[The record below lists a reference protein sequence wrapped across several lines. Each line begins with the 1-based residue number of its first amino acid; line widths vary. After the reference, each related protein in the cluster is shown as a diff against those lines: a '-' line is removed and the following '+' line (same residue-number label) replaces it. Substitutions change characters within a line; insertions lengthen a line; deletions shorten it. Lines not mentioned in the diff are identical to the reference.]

1 MMLDA
6 DDPILAAL
14 RMTAEELTPFD
25 DGRSPAEARDRLSR
39 VAAWVTSVTTQNHDG
54 VTLTP
59 TLVRYLAAGGDVATL
74 TGELDRLR
82 EETRR
87 GRFDAGCEL
96 QRELEFRRF
105 ATESRRQRDW
115 PEEPEEVRLAFD
127 SLTRLP
133 PPSRPEP
140 FDLDETDRLEARRT
154 AYEAHGLLRFLR
166 SFRGGTTRP
175 VVVFGNDRYGRIFV
189 VEPLEPYLG
198 DGFEIHYERV
208 PSHGSM
214 RLTVPYHIDRF
225 WRNAFAPDFVRR
237 LSAEAPHLVLVD
249 VCSPRATEAYTKIP
263 RGLRDLVNWFMVF
276 NHLRTGGDRSRYE
289 AVSSLPPHQLDE
301 LQLWHEF
308 EVVARQIEPW
318 VEPGEPYAVTHWA
331 PELMDEVLMGDLVI
345 PARPAEPTEEPQV
358 VVTNPGFYRTE
369 GEDLPDFL
377 RRTHAYHFN
386 DPEKRVAARIVGG
399 WGDHGFETRVEG
411 HTTDEYVLAIQR
423 QIGEELAA
431 MEREAE

>member
-1 MMLDA
+1 MLDA

-14 RMTAEELTPFD
+14 RMSAEELTPFD
-25 DGRSPAEARDRLSR
+25 DGRSPEEARERLSR
-39 VAAWVTSVTTQNHDG
+39 VADWVTSVTTQNHDG

-59 TLVRYLAAGGDVATL
+59 ILVRHLAAGGDLAVL

-105 ATESRRQRDW
+105 ATESRRRRDW

-237 LSAEAPHLVLVD
+237 LSAEAPTS
-249 VCSPRATEAYTKIP
+249 CWSTSAAPA
-263 RGLRDLVNWFMVF
+263 
-276 NHLRTGGDRSRYE
+276 
-289 AVSSLPPHQLDE
+289 PP
-301 LQLWHEF
+301 
-308 EVVARQIEPW
+308 
-318 VEPGEPYAVTHWA
+318 
-331 PELMDEVLMGDLVI
+331 
-345 PARPAEPTEEPQV
+345 RPAPRS
-358 VVTNPGFYRTE
+358 PGASAT
-369 GEDLPDFL
+369 
-377 RRTHAYHFN
+377 
-386 DPEKRVAARIVGG
+386 
-399 WGDHGFETRVEG
+399 
-411 HTTDEYVLAIQR
+411 
-423 QIGEELAA
+423 
-431 MEREAE
+431 

>member
-1 MMLDA
+1 MLDA

-14 RMTAEELTPFD
+14 RMSAEELTPFAE
-25 DGRSPAEARDRLSR
+25 GRSAEAARARIR
-39 VAAWVTSVTTQNHDG
+39 QAADWVTSVTTQNHDG

-59 TLVRYLAAGGDVATL
+59 VLVRYLAGSQDLSVL

-105 ATESRRQRDW
+105 AAESRRQRDW
-115 PEEPEEVRLAFD
+115 PEEPQEVRLAFD
-127 SLTRLP
+127 ALTRLP
-133 PPSRPEP
+133 PASRPEP
-140 FDLDETDRLEARRT
+140 FELDETDRLEAKRT

-166 SFRGGTTRP
+166 DFRAGTRRP
-175 VVVFGNDRYGRIFV
+175 VVVLGNDRYGRIFV
-189 VEPLEPYLG
+189 VEPLEPYL
-198 DGFEIHYERV
+198 DGFDIHYERV

-225 WRNAFAPDFVRR
+225 WRNGFAPDFVRR

-249 VCSPRATEAYTKIP
+249 VCSPRATEDYTKIP

-289 AVSSLPPHQLDE
+289 TVSSLPPHQLDE

-308 EVVARQIEPW
+308 EVVARQIAPW
-318 VEPGEPYAVTHWA
+318 VDPGEPYAVTHWA
-331 PELMDEVLMGDLVI
+331 PELMTEVLMGDLVV
-345 PARPAEPTEEPQV
+345 PARPARPSEQPQV
-358 VVTNPGFYRTE
+358 VVTNPGFYRTV
-369 GEDLPDFL
+369 GEDLPDYL

-386 DPEKRVAARIVGG
+386 DPEKRVAARIAGG

-411 HTTDEYVLAIQR
+411 HTTDEYVAAIQR
-423 QIGEELAA
+423 QVGLELSA
-431 MEREAE
+431 MEAETAS

>member
-1 MMLDA
+1 MIDLD
-6 DDPILAAL
+6 DTTLAAL
-14 RMTAEELTPFD
+14 RMRAEELEPFTE
-25 DGRSPAEARDRLSR
+25 GRADEEARDRISQ
-39 VAAWVTSVTTQNHDG
+39 AADWVTSVTTQNHDG

-59 TLVRYLAAGGDVATL
+59 ALVRYLAGSEDLSVL

-115 PEEPEEVRLAFD
+115 AEEPEQVRLAFD
-127 SLTRLP
+127 GLTRLP

-140 FDLDETDRLEARRT
+140 FELDETDRLEAKRT

-166 SFRGGTTRP
+166 DFRAGTRRP

-189 VEPLEPYLG
+189 VEPLEPYL
-198 DGFEIHYERV
+198 DGFDIHYERV

-225 WRNAFAPDFVRR
+225 WRNGFAPDFVRR
-237 LSAEAPHLVLVD
+237 LSAETPHLVLVD
-249 VCSPRATEAYTKIP
+249 VCSPRATEEYTKIP

-308 EVVARQIEPW
+308 EVVSRQIAPW
-318 VEPGEPYAVTHWA
+318 VDPGEPYAITHWA
-331 PELMDEVLMGDLVI
+331 PELMAEVLMGDLVV
-345 PARPAEPTEEPQV
+345 PARPAEPSEQPQV

-369 GEDLPDFL
+369 GADLPDYL

-411 HTTDEYVLAIQR
+411 HTTDEYVVAIQR
-423 QIGEELAA
+423 QVGVELSA
-431 MEREAE
+431 MEGETAS